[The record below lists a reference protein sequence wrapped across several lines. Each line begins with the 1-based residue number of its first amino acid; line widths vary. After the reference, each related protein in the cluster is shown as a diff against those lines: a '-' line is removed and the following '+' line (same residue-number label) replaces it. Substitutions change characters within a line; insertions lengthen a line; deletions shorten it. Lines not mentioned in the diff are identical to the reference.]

1 MMKHL
6 VAIPVAAVLAFAV
19 VPFIRSGGVTSAS
32 AAAAAASADA
42 REITIP
48 AGTAMSVV
56 LDTTV
61 GSAISRVEQR
71 VVAHVS
77 RAVMVHGVTALP
89 VGSTLTGVVT
99 AVARSGKV
107 KGLGHIA
114 VVFDRLT
121 SRATGEQYPLRMAP
135 LARTAAPTKARDA
148 KEIGAAAGAG
158 ALIGALAGG
167 KKGALIGTAVG
178 GGAGT
183 AVVLEQRGKEVRL
196 ARGTTVRL
204 RLTAPLRVRT
214 RNE

>member
-1 MMKHL
+1 MIKHL
-6 VAIPVAAVLAFAV
+6 VAIPVAAVLAFAD
-19 VPFIRSGGVTSAS
+19 VPVIHYNVVTSAS
-32 AAAAAASADA
+32 AATAALADA
-42 REITIP
+42 REVTIP
-48 AGTAMSVV
+48 AGTAMSVI

-61 GSAISRVEQR
+61 GSDISRVEQR
-71 VVAHVS
+71 VQAHVS
-77 RAVMVHGVTALP
+77 RAVKVHGVTALP

-99 AVARSGKV
+99 AAARSGKV

-121 SRATGEQYPLRMAP
+121 SRATGEHYPLRTAP

-148 KEIGAAAGAG
+148 EEIAGAAGAG
-158 ALIGALAGG
+158 ALIGGLAGG

-196 ARGTTVRL
+196 ARGKTVRL
-204 RLTAPLRVRT
+204 RLTAPLRVRIK
-214 RNE
+214 NE

>member
-1 MMKHL
+1 MKL
-6 VAIPVAAVLAFAV
+6 LLAIPVVAVLAFAA
-19 VPFIRSGGVTSAS
+19 VPASRHWGVTSALAAT
-32 AAAAAASADA
+32 AAAADA
-42 REITIP
+42 RQITIP

-61 GSAISRVEQR
+61 GSDISRVEQP
-71 VVAHVS
+71 VHAHVS
-77 RAVMVHGVTALP
+77 RAVTVHGVTVLP

-99 AVARSGKV
+99 AAKRSGKV

-114 VVFDRLT
+114 VVFDRVT
-121 SRATGEQYPLRMAP
+121 SRATGERYALRTAP
-135 LARTAAPTKARDA
+135 VARTAAPTKARDA
-148 KEIGAAAGAG
+148 EEIAGAAGAG

-196 ARGTTVRL
+196 ARGRAVRL
-204 RLTAPLRVRT
+204 RLTAPLSVRIK
-214 RNE
+214 ND